1 MQLSLWDILK
11 PLLGLRPPAPP
22 SAKPKKAKAPPSPVR
37 AGDGRVPGVE
47 ERAGKHANA
56 KRAGA
61 RSKAPSAI
69 QARYDEIVQHMLG
82 KYEVR
87 VRKWRTAMSGI
98 AWYVTY
104 KDGSI
109 RRLIEA
115 PRPKGPMSMA
125 VFLHEIGH
133 HAIGFNTYKPRCLEE
148 YHAWKFALDTMG
160 ELKLNITD
168 NVRRRMHVSLWYA
181 VEKAKRRGIKE
192 IPHELEPFLKRPARR
207 RTGG

>member
-11 PLLGLRPPAPP
+11 PLLGLRPPARP
-22 SAKPKKAKAPPSPVR
+22 SPKMKKAKAPVR
-37 AGDGRVPGVE
+37 DRGGRGAEGASVD
-47 ERAGKHANA
+47 ALA
-56 KRAGA
+56 KRASSG
-61 RSKAPSAI
+61 SKSPSAT
-69 QARYDEIVQHMLG
+69 QARYDQIVQHMLG

-160 ELKLNITD
+160 ELGLNITE

-181 VEKAKRRGIKE
+181 VDKARRRGIKE
-192 IPHELEPFLKRPARR
+192 IPPELGPFLSRPARR
-207 RTGG
+207 SAPARTPR